1 MMFLI
6 VIPIIVVLR
15 WPPQIR
21 SRLRRAGVA
30 VVVCASL
37 AGAAACGSDE
47 GADGRPRVAVTTPML
62 GAVVADLVGDAAEVT
77 VLMPN
82 GVDPHDFQPS
92 AKDVEAIGHS
102 DLVVENG
109 LDLEEGLEDALAGAR
124 DDGVAVFT
132 ATDHVALREVSEGEA
147 EHHEGTGDDDGA
159 DSGEDPHIW
168 MDPIAMRDV
177 ALALAPA
184 LETGLGL
191 ELGGRAGDLGARL
204 DALDAEL
211 ARTLAVVPPDRREL
225 VTGHESMGYLADRY
239 GFELVGALIPSLSS
253 QAQASAEGLSE
264 LRDQVR
270 EAAVPVIFNEIGT
283 PDGVADAIADET
295 GAGVVEVGTHTLP
308 DDGSYFT
315 FMREAAAAVADGLTA
330 PADR

>member
-1 MMFLI
+1 MSRRPRL
-6 VIPIIVVLR
+6 P
-15 WPPQIR
+15 R
-21 SRLRRAGVA
+21 SFLRRAGAVA
-30 VVVCASL
+30 VVCASL
-37 AGAAACGSDE
+37 AGAAACGSGE
-47 GADGRPRVAVTTPML
+47 SADGRPSIAVTTPML
-62 GAVVADLVGDAAEVT
+62 GAVVEDLVGDAAEVT

-82 GVDPHDFQPS
+82 GADPHDFQPS
-92 AKDVEAIGHS
+92 AKDIEAIGDA

-109 LDLEEGLEDALAGAR
+109 LHLEEGLEDALAGAR

-132 ATDHVALREVSEGEA
+132 ASDHVALREVSAGEA
-147 EHHEGTGDDDGA
+147 EHHEGEEGA

-168 MDPIAMRDV
+168 MDPVAMRAV

-184 LETGLGL
+184 LETDLGLGL
-191 ELGGRAGDLGARL
+191 GDRAGDLGARL

-211 ARTLAVVPPDRREL
+211 ARTLAAVPPERREL
-225 VTGHESMGYLADRY
+225 VTGHESMGYLAERY
-239 GFELVGALIPSLSS
+239 GFELVGAIIPSLSS

-295 GAGVVEVGTHTLP
+295 GARVVEVGTHTLP

-315 FMREAAAAVADGLTA
+315 FMREAAAAVADGLIA

>member
-15 WPPQIR
+15 CPPQIR

-30 VVVCASL
+30 VAVCASL

-92 AKDVEAIGHS
+92 AKDVEAIGDA

-147 EHHEGTGDDDGA
+147 EHHGGGEEDHA
-159 DSGEDPHIW
+159 DSIEDPHIW

-191 ELGGRAGDLGARL
+191 ELGDRAGDLGARL

-211 ARTLAVVPPDRREL
+211 ARTLAAVPRDRREL

>member
-1 MMFLI
+1 
-6 VIPIIVVLR
+6 
-15 WPPQIR
+15 
-21 SRLRRAGVA
+21 
-30 VVVCASL
+30 
-37 AGAAACGSDE
+37 
-47 GADGRPRVAVTTPML
+47 
-62 GAVVADLVGDAAEVT
+62 
-77 VLMPN
+77 MPN

-92 AKDVEAIGHS
+92 AKDIEAIGDA

-109 LDLEEGLEDALAGAR
+109 LHLEEGLEDALAGAR

-132 ATDHVALREVSEGEA
+132 ATDHVALREVSAGEA
-147 EHHEGTGDDDGA
+147 EHHEGEEGA
-159 DSGEDPHIW
+159 HSGEDPHIW
-168 MDPIAMRDV
+168 MDPVAMRDV

-191 ELGGRAGDLGARL
+191 ELGDRAGDLGARL
-204 DALDAEL
+204 HALDAEL
-211 ARTLAVVPPDRREL
+211 ARTLAAVPPERREI

-239 GFELVGALIPSLSS
+239 GFELVGAIIPSLSS

-295 GAGVVEVGTHTLP
+295 GGRVVEVGTHTLP